1 VSGPQYT
8 LYLALKKECPVIQ
21 RRTQTANYWREE
33 FALAKK
39 DEAYLYDLI
48 LDGGKPV
55 STEVLAE
62 ALIGRHCRQEE
73 DLIEAELSK
82 GEVYQPKDTY
92 KIGDPIIFPVFE
104 YALAT
109 VTGSR
114 PGTNPEYGEFTVIQV
129 QFEGDDEIREFA
141 SALEG
146 EHRLNRTEG
155 EAELLVSAELSSP
168 QELYKLHGDAV
179 EAKVTARLETH
190 PDFVRFGE
198 DWFLKDLLVPID
210 KGYLNIAEAMIE
222 VKARPLTTSD
232 FLPDLDLPAEVAEE
246 IRLLSLSRALEA
258 DERFDNI
265 GDMGRDLWYLRRL
278 TPKPV
283 VSPPARLV
291 IEDIEYDRRD
301 ISDELLL
308 IEREIDDEGSGEK
321 VMGPSRPI
329 YKTTIALAYPHWRC
343 GTLPLTVRTRGLFPE
358 STNHHTPI
366 VLIDGQSGSRTQ
378 GWVVHEEAFVYGLA
392 DWYKQ
397 YELPVGA
404 YIKLERTRDPR
415 VITVDFEARR
425 LKRLWGTVATVTN
438 LELTF
443 ELRKL
448 PIACEYD
455 AQLTVSE
462 DRPQAIDKIWDEVHA
477 RRESLLQ
484 TMIGMMPKLAELSP
498 QGTVHAKTIYSAVNV
513 LRRVPPGPVFA
524 LLSTEACFVPMGGG
538 YWAFDEALV

>member
-1 VSGPQYT
+1 M
-8 LYLALKKECPVIQ
+8 IQ
-21 RRTQTANYWREE
+21 RRTQTADYWQEQ
-33 FALAKK
+33 FALSKK

-48 LDGGKPV
+48 LDGGTPV
-55 STEVLAE
+55 STEALAG
-62 ALIGRHCRQEE
+62 ALIERHCRQEE
-73 DLIEAELSK
+73 ELIEAELNK
-82 GEVYQPKDTY
+82 GEVYQPKDSY
-92 KIGDPIIFPVFE
+92 KVGDPIIFPVFE

-109 VTGSR
+109 VTGTR
-114 PGTNPEYGEFTVIQV
+114 PGMNPEYGEFTVIQV
-129 QFEGDDEIREFA
+129 QFDGDDEVREFA
-141 SALEG
+141 SALQG
-146 EHRLNRTEG
+146 EHRLNRTDG

-168 QELYKLHGDAV
+168 QELYELYGDAV
-179 EAKVTARLETH
+179 ETKIAARLEEH

-198 DWFLKDLLVPID
+198 DWFLKDLLVPVD
-210 KGYLNIAEAMIE
+210 KAYLNIAEAVVE
-222 VKARPLTTSD
+222 VKARPLTTAD
-232 FLPDLDLPAEVAEE
+232 FLPDLGLPVEVAEE

-278 TPKPV
+278 TPELV
-283 VSPPARLV
+283 ANPPARLV

-308 IEREIDDEGSGEK
+308 IEREVDDEGSGEE

-329 YKTTIALAYPHWRC
+329 YKTTIALTYPHWRC

-358 STNHHTPI
+358 SVNHHTPI
-366 VLIDGQSGSRTQ
+366 VLVDGQSGSRTQ
-378 GWVVHEEAFVYGLA
+378 GWVVHDRAFVYGLG
-392 DWYKQ
+392 DWYGQ

-415 VITVDFEARR
+415 VIAVDFEARR
-425 LKRLWGTVATVTN
+425 LKRLWGAVATVVDR
-438 LELTF
+438 ELTF

-462 DRPQAIDKIWDEVHA
+462 DRPQAIDRIWEEVHA

-484 TMIGMMPKLAELSP
+484 TMVGMMPKLAQLSP
-498 QGTVHAKTIYSAVNV
+498 QGTVHAKTIYSAVNI

>member
-1 VSGPQYT
+1 M
-8 LYLALKKECPVIQ
+8 IQ
-21 RRTQTANYWREE
+21 RRTQTADYWQEQ
-33 FALAKK
+33 FTLAKK

-48 LDGGKPV
+48 LDRGTPV
-55 STEVLAE
+55 STDVLAE

-73 DLIEAELSK
+73 ELIEAELSK
-82 GEVYQPKDTY
+82 GEVYQPKDSY
-92 KIGDPIIFPVFE
+92 EVGDPIIFPVFD

-109 VTGSR
+109 VTGTR

-129 QFEGDDEIREFA
+129 RFDGDDEVREFA
-141 SALEG
+141 SALQG
-146 EHRLNRTEG
+146 DHRLNRTDG

-168 QELYKLHGDAV
+168 QELYKLYGDAV
-179 EAKVTARLETH
+179 EAKITARLEQH

-210 KGYLNIAEAMIE
+210 RAYLNIAEAMIE
-222 VKARPLTTSD
+222 VKVRPLTTAD
-232 FLPDLDLPAEVAEE
+232 FLADLDLPAEVAEE

-278 TPKPV
+278 TPEPV
-283 VSPPARLV
+283 INPPARLV

-308 IEREIDDEGSGEK
+308 IEREIDDEGSGEE

-329 YKTTIALAYPHWRC
+329 YKTTIALTYPHWRG

-358 STNHHTPI
+358 SVNHHTPI
-366 VLIDGQSGSRTQ
+366 VLVDGQSGSRTQ
-378 GWVVHEEAFVYGLA
+378 GWVVHERAFVYGLG
-392 DWYKQ
+392 DWYQQ

-415 VITVDFEARR
+415 VISVDFEARR
-425 LKRLWGTVATVTN
+425 LKRLWGAVATVVDM
-438 LELTF
+438 ELTF

-462 DRPQAIDKIWDEVHA
+462 DRPHEIDRIWQEVHA

-484 TMIGMMPKLAELSP
+484 TMVGMMPKLADLSP

-538 YWAFDEALV
+538 YWSFDEALV